1 MRSLMLCFALRG
13 ARALRAPPRALKAPR
28 AAARSSGQR
37 RAAYDVT
44 EVEKKWQTFWEDDK
58 TFKAERREGKDK
70 KYILDMFPYPSGS
83 GLHVGHPEG
92 YTATDIMA
100 RYWRM
105 CGFDVLHP
113 MGWDAFGLPAEQHA
127 INTGTHP
134 RETTLKNIGTFK
146 RQLKELGLSYDWD
159 RELSTTDPEYVRW
172 TQWIFLQL
180 FEAGLAQQ
188 KEVPVNWCPALGTV
202 LSNEEVINGLS
213 ERGDHPVVRAPLRQ
227 WVLKITEYADKLLAG
242 LDGLDWPAGTL
253 RSQREWIGRSEGT
266 QVTFQVKGSSDIV
279 EVFTTRPDTLMGAT
293 YVVVAPEHPLALKL
307 GNVEAVQAYADAAAR
322 KSDMDRTADA
332 KTKTGVPTASVA
344 VHPLSGEDVPIWVAD
359 YVLGAYGTGAVMAV
373 PAHDTRDFAFAE
385 AFDLPIKRVVD
396 GGDLPY
402 CDPGVCVNSCEF
414 DGLKTNKAK
423 KAVTYKL
430 SQEDKGAAQVTYKL
444 RDWVFSRQR
453 YWGEPIPITFPVL
466 DENGALLQEGALD
479 PRVQDEGFEI
489 DFSQPQAVPT
499 SDLPLR
505 LPETDDYAPGEDPA
519 GCLAR
524 IKDWRFYVQDGVWRA
539 RETNTMPQW
548 AGSCWYY
555 LRFADNANDD
565 QLISPK
571 LDADWLPVDLYVGGA
586 EHAVL
591 HLLYARFWHL
601 FLHDQGHTS
610 HPEPFTKL
618 VHQGLIL
625 GADGEKMSKSR
636 GNVVNPDDIIGEY
649 GADALRLYEMFMG
662 PLEAVKPWQTEQI
675 TGVVRFRD
683 RVYAVCQKA
692 GDVSIDE
699 ETDVLLNK
707 SMRKVTKDIDSLG
720 FNTAISQLMVLSKHL
735 EGLDVVP
742 REACEKLCLMVS
754 PFAPHLGEE
763 CWRLLGHADSLAS
776 HEWITWDEA
785 KCVDSVVEMAV
796 QVNGKVRGKISLAPD
811 AAEDAAKALAFA
823 EEGVV
828 KFTEGKEVKKVIYVP
843 GKILNIVVAK

>member
-1 MRSLMLCFALRG
+1 MRALMLCFAARG
-13 ARALRAPPRALKAPR
+13 ARALRAPVATR
-28 AAARSSGQR
+28 RSLVAR
-37 RAAYDVT
+37 RAAYDVAQ
-44 EVEKKWQTFWEDDK
+44 VEEKWQRFWDDDK
-58 TFKAERREGKDK
+58 TFRSERNAGRDK

-105 CGFDVLHP
+105 KGFDVLHP

-146 RQLKELGLSYDWD
+146 RQLKALGLSYDWD
-159 RELSTTDPEYVRW
+159 RELSTTDPDYVKW

-180 FEAGLAQQ
+180 FDAGLAQQ

-202 LSNEEVINGLS
+202 LANEEVIDGLS

-266 QVTFQVKGSSDIV
+266 SVKFQVKGSDNDV

-293 YVVVAPEHPLALKL
+293 YVVLAPEHPLALKL
-307 GNVEAVQAYADAAAR
+307 GNEDSVKEYADAAAR

-332 KTKTGVPTASVA
+332 KTKTGVPTASFA
-344 VHPLSGEDVPIWVAD
+344 VHPLTGEDVPIWVAD

-373 PAHDTRDFAFAE
+373 PAHDTRDYAFAE
-385 AFDLPIKRVVD
+385 AFDLPIVRVVE

-402 CDPGVCVNSCEF
+402 TEPGTCVNSGEF
-414 DGLKTNKAK
+414 DGLKTGKAK

-430 SQEDKGAAQVTYKL
+430 SQLERGEKKVTYKL

-466 DENGALLQEGALD
+466 DSNGAPLLEDALD
-479 PRVQDEGFEI
+479 PRVTDQGFEI
-489 DFSQPQAVPT
+489 DFSKPEAVPV
-499 SDLPLR
+499 DQLPLQ

-524 IKDWRFYVQDGVWRA
+524 IKDWRFYVEDGHWRA

-555 LRFADNANDD
+555 LRYADNGNDAEF
-565 QLISPK
+565 ISQQNDK
-571 LDADWLPVDLYVGGA
+571 DWLPVDLYVGGA

-601 FLHDQGHTS
+601 FLYDQKKVQS
-610 HPEPFTKL
+610 PEPFKKL

-636 GNVVNPDDIIGEY
+636 GNVVNPDEVIAEH

-662 PLEAVKPWQTEQI
+662 PLEAVKPWQTAQVS
-675 TGVVRFRD
+675 GVVRFRD
-683 RVYAVCQKA
+683 RVYAACAKA
-692 GDVSIDE
+692 VDVACDDE
-699 ETDVLLNK
+699 TEVLLHK
-707 SMRKVTKDIDSLG
+707 SMRKVTQDIDSLG

-735 EGLDVVP
+735 ESMKEPP
-742 REACEKLCLMVS
+742 REACEKLALMVS

-763 CWRLLGHADSLAS
+763 CWSVLGHSDSLAS
-776 HEWITWDEA
+776 HDWVEWDEA
-785 KCVDSVVEMAV
+785 KCVDATVTMAV
-796 QVNGKVRGKISLAPD
+796 QVNGKVRAKISLAPD
-811 AAEDAAKALAFA
+811 AAEDAAKELAFA
-823 EEGVV
+823 EEGVQ
-828 KFTEGKEVKKVIYVP
+828 KFTEGKDIKKVIYVP
-843 GKILNIVVAK
+843 GKILNIVAK